1 MVAICPIYN
10 HNGTLVDGG
19 ASGVWSG
26 SGAVLLG
33 WCLSR
38 LAQVDHH
45 RGAMQHTYL
54 AVARLGHEDHPMMHR
69 PVEDP

>member
-1 MVAICPIYN
+1 MVAICPIHN
-10 HNGTLVDGG
+10 HKGTLVDGV

-26 SGAVLLG
+26 RGAVLLG
-33 WCLSR
+33 WCPSR

-45 RGAMQHTYL
+45 RGAMQVPYL
-54 AVARLGHEDHPMMHR
+54 EVARLGHEDHPMMHR